1 MLMVMSDGQ
10 TREQPGFAGKRR
22 QLVQT
27 ATEHLRAMIF
37 AADPDT
43 MIGSLPDLA
52 KALGVGV
59 VTVQQAAR
67 ILEHEGLLD
76 VRRGPGGGYYGRRPD
91 AAVLERSLAAYMR
104 TQPHSWKEAVDMT
117 SLLFNELVAAA
128 ADCADDALHEELAGF
143 DRDVETALEPQDMA
157 TLELRFQDLL
167 FRMVNRPLFELLTR
181 VTLRFSGSRSRPPIH
196 EDAIS
201 IERWKQGRHRIIAA
215 ILARDPELARF
226 EANRNNRRVL
236 EEWLRQHPDDG

>member
-1 MLMVMSDGQ
+1 MSTEGPSGQ
-10 TREQPGFAGKRR
+10 RR

-27 ATEHLRAMIF
+27 ATEQLRAMIF
-37 AADPDT
+37 AAEPDA

-104 TQPHSWKEAVDMT
+104 TQPHSWEEAVDMT

-128 ADCADDALHEELAGF
+128 AGCRDTALHAELSEF
-143 DRDVETALEPQDMA
+143 DRKVETATVPEDMA
-157 TLELRFQDLL
+157 TLELEFQDLL
-167 FRMVNRPLFELLTR
+167 FRMVDRPLFELLTR
-181 VTLRFSGSRSRPPIH
+181 VTLRFSSSRANPPIYT
-196 EDAIS
+196 DAIS
-201 IERWKQGRHRIIAA
+201 IDRWKQGRHRIIAA
-215 ILARDPELARF
+215 ILARDEELARF

-236 EEWLRQHPDDG
+236 EQWLRQRHAAG